1 MKSFLPWSHMTL
13 GSCALVILISLIPFL
28 SSERKCQSLD
38 RLAALCVCDFKCKM
52 SALKH

>member
-28 SSERKCQSLD
+28 SSERKSQSLD
-38 RLAALCVCDFKCKM
+38 RLVVFSVRDFKCKM